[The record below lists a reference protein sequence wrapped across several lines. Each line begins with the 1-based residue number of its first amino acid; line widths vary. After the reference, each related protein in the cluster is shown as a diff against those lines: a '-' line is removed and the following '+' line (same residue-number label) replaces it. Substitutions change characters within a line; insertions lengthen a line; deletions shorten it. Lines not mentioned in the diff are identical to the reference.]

1 MKRDLRGRNLFA
13 SPLPNGTPFSQRAVR
28 WGRWAL
34 VALAAAGGGAAAP
47 ASSAWRT
54 LRNARLN
61 EEAFYDGDSFEL
73 VAGRHR
79 RVYRLYFVDAP
90 ETDDTFPDR
99 VKEQA
104 KYFRVT
110 PDRVRE
116 LGGEARKFARE
127 FLKDGATVYHLGE
140 DAGGRAQRYFAMV
153 QSSDGR
159 FLCEALVAAG
169 LARVYGA
176 GTDLPDGTPE
186 ARHWVRLRA
195 AERRAKEAG
204 TGGWSERL
212 SLSRER
218 GVSKSAAVLP

>member
-1 MKRDLRGRNLFA
+1 MLAKSLAPSTVLMRKRRYSR
-13 SPLPNGTPFSQRAVR
+13 RAGR
-28 WGRWAL
+28 WGRRAL
-34 VALAAAGGGAAAP
+34 VALVVAGGAAAAP
-47 ASSAWRT
+47 APMAWRT

-73 VAGRHR
+73 VVGRRR

-104 KYFRVT
+104 EYFGVA

-116 LGGEARKFARE
+116 LGVSARQFARE
-127 FLKDGATVYHLGE
+127 FLKDGATVHHRGQ
-140 DAGGRAQRYFAMV
+140 DAGGRAKRYFAMV

-186 ARHWVRLRA
+186 ARHWARLRA

-204 TGGWSERL
+204 AGGWSERL
-212 SLSRER
+212 SARSAR
-218 GVSKSAAVLP
+218 GVPNSAVVLP